1 VGGDRDLGGARLMR
15 HLASSLLVLVLAA
28 IGTGP
33 MAAAEAGPPVV
44 IDADGNAVTI
54 EDATRVATLGGV
66 FTETAYALGAADQ
79 IVAVDA
85 SSYYPPE
92 ALAEKPDL
100 GYYRFLSAES
110 VLAQAPSLIV
120 GNVEAGPPEVIEQ
133 LRGAGVPVLLLPDGN
148 DVSSARELITT
159 LGTVFGREA
168 EAEVLVAGL
177 DADVAAAQALV
188 DRATSHPRVLFV
200 LQPPDAPLLVSGEDS
215 AAGHMIDLA
224 GGVGYIPMT
233 PEGIVQTA
241 PEVILTTTDSVD
253 QLGGLEALLAHPGVA
268 QTPAAADDR
277 VYVMEDLY
285 LMGFGPRTGQA
296 IADLARLLHPEL
308 AS

>member
-1 VGGDRDLGGARLMR
+1 MR
-15 HLASSLLVLVLAA
+15 RFVSSLLVLVLAA
-28 IGTGP
+28 VGAGP
-33 MAAAEAGPPVV
+33 VAAAEPRPPVV

-54 EDATRVATLGGV
+54 EDASRVATLGGV
-66 FTETAYALGAADQ
+66 FTETAYALGAQDQ
-79 IVAVDA
+79 VVAVDA
-85 SSYYPPE
+85 SSYFPPE

-110 VLAQAPSLIV
+110 VLAQAPSLVV
-120 GNVEAGPPEVIEQ
+120 GNVEAGPPEVIQQ
-133 LRGAGVPVLLLPDGN
+133 LRDAGMPVLLLPDGN
-148 DVSSARELITT
+148 DVASARELITT

-168 EAEVLVAGL
+168 EAESLVAGL

-188 DRATSHPRVLFV
+188 DQATSRPRVLFV
-200 LQPPDAPLLVSGEDS
+200 LQPPDAPLLVSGEHS

-224 GGVGYIPMT
+224 GGVSVYPGFAGYIPMT
-233 PEGIVQTA
+233 PEGIAETA
-241 PEVILTTTDSVD
+241 PEVILTTTDSVA
-253 QLGGLEALLAHPGVA
+253 QLGGLDALLAHPGVA
-268 QTPAAADDR
+268 QTPAARDDR

-285 LMGFGPRTGQA
+285 LMGFGPRTGRA